1 MSEREEASEA
11 VVARVMPAPPAL
23 VYDEWLDPDALA
35 DWMCPRPAYP
45 TAITCDARV
54 GGELRI
60 DIDDQGTRMTVSGR
74 YLELDRPRR
83 LSFTWWCT
91 TWPPHTPSSI
101 VTVTFE
107 PYGDGQ
113 TFMTIRHRQLDPSLR
128 EQHRLGWVAI
138 VDQLAAVLRRRA

>member
-1 MSEREEASEA
+1 MTEA
-11 VVARVMPAPPAL
+11 VVTRVMPAPPEL

-45 TAITCDARV
+45 TGLLCEPWV

-60 DIDDQGTRMTVSGR
+60 DINDPDQGGAMTVTGR
-74 YLELDRPRR
+74 YLGLDRPRR

-91 TWPPHTPSSI
+91 TWPARTPPSV

-113 TFMTIRHRQLDPSLR
+113 TLMTIRHSQLDPALR
-128 EQHRLGWVAI
+128 DQHQRGWEAI
-138 VDQLAAVLRRRA
+138 ADQLAQALPRR

>member
-1 MSEREEASEA
+1 VRASAEA
-11 VVARVMPAPPAL
+11 VVVRVMPAPPEL

-45 TAITCDARV
+45 TGITCQARI

-60 DIDDQGTRMTVSGR
+60 DIDDEGTRMTVSGH

-83 LSFTWWCT
+83 LSFTWWCS
-91 TWPPHTPSSI
+91 TWPPRTPPSV

-107 PYGDGQ
+107 PYGAGQ
-113 TFMTIRHRQLDPSLR
+113 TLMTIRHSQLDRALR
-128 EQHRLGWVAI
+128 EQHQRGWTAI
-138 VDQLAAVLRRRA
+138 ADQLIAVLSHRGRL